1 MIKDILLV
9 IIEARMGGLALA
21 SVLSPLTIQA
31 SILFGKKGKVCQNR

>member
-1 MIKDILLV
+1 MIKDIRLV

-21 SVLSPLTIQA
+21 SVLSPLTIRA